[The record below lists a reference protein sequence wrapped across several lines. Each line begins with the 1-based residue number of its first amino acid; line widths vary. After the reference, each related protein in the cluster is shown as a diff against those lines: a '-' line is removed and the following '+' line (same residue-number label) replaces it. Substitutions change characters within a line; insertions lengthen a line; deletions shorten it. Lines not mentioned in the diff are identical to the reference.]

1 MRQIVRTLLLTPF
14 ITLALLLVTFA
25 APLTANASTT
35 GATQHTAHFLSHVVM
50 QHPQNSQPFA
60 RFAGNNLTYHGGPVQ
75 AGTANI
81 FAIFWEP
88 TGDVSARY
96 HSLIQQFFGDI
107 GATGLYHNNVQ
118 YTQSGGGSPSNARLA
133 GTFVDNHAYPESP
146 LLDSDIQN
154 EVTHAQSVNGW
165 TSAVNNIFFVFLQR
179 NQDLCFDSTQ
189 SQCASNTFC
198 AYHSTF
204 GANTQY
210 AAMPYA
216 ASFSCRAGNQTEP
229 NNDDA
234 DLTINVSSHEEIE
247 AATDPL
253 LNAWFD
259 ANGQEI
265 GDKCNFNF
273 GRRNSHNG
281 DLTINGHT
289 YEVQREWDNNRN
301 GCVMSGP

>member
-1 MRQIVRTLLLTPF
+1 MKQTVRMLLLTPF
-14 ITLALLLVTFA
+14 VILAMLLLMLATPLQTNA
-25 APLTANASTT
+25 ATT
-35 GATQHTAHFLSHVVM
+35 GASQHAAHFLSHVVM
-50 QHPQNSQPFA
+50 QHSRQSQI
-60 RFAGNNLTYHGGPVQ
+60 RSRSNLSYHGGPVQ

-81 FAIFWEP
+81 FAIFWQP
-88 TGDVSARY
+88 NNNVSAQY

-107 GATGLYHNNVQ
+107 GGTGLYHNNVQ
-118 YTQSGGGSPSNARLA
+118 YTQTGGGAPSNVHLA
-133 GTFVDNHAYPESP
+133 GTFTDTRAYPESP
-146 LLDSDIQN
+146 LLDSDIQA
-154 EVTHAQSVNGW
+154 EVTHAQGVNGW

-179 NQDLCFDSTQ
+179 SENLCFDSTQ

-204 GANTQY
+204 GTNTQY

-216 ASFSCRAGNQTEP
+216 ASFSCRATGQTEP

-234 DLTINVSSHEEIE
+234 DLTINVASHEEIE

-259 ANGQEI
+259 RSGQEI
-265 GDKCNFNF
+265 GDKCNFTF
-273 GRRNSHNG
+273 GALTNNG
-281 DLTINGHT
+281 DLNINGHT
-289 YEVQREWDNNRN
+289 YEVQKEWDNNVA